1 MARELFA
8 SWRCFFVHEKAC
20 QVIQYTEKIKCE
32 LRHKFDLKSKK
43 IILELVD
50 YRKEQRTRE
59 KLRLTKFLPR

>member
-1 MARELFA
+1 MAV
-8 SWRCFFVHEKAC
+8 FFLCMKKRVKSFN
-20 QVIQYTEKIKCE
+20 ILKKIKCE